1 MKKVINFLTEQK
13 LFVNL
18 MVFLTL
24 VLGLSTITNMN
35 REVAPQVNFDM
46 VTVKTIYPGASPDDV
61 EKLVTI
67 PIEKKI
73 REIDWLEKVRSYN
86 IENASVIV
94 VYIDMSNPHVAQTV
108 QDIKDA
114 IELVDNL
121 PENAEKP
128 IVEEL
133 KLDKTSVMNVAVYG
147 KNDNVKY
154 SDLYETA
161 DRLEDFLYEIE
172 GVAEVEDYGLLDR
185 EYLVEVDA
193 QKLISNRI
201 GLNYVINRLQ
211 LRNIDLPGGELRIG
225 DQEYLLK
232 TKDQYRNTKD
242 VENTVIWSNDLGYV
256 TRIKDIT
263 ANGKV
268 KDTFEE
274 PAAYE
279 RVNSKNAIVFT
290 VKKKRSADEIKT
302 ADRMY
307 ERLKEFPRDE
317 NIEIFPFKDT
327 SDMTREQIESVLV
340 NAATGFILLAAIL
353 FVLLGPRMAS
363 VVMIGFPISFMIGFI
378 GLNIA
383 GLTIN
388 VISLFGMIMV
398 LGMIVD
404 FGIVVTENTHRYL
417 ELGHNRKEA
426 IQEGT
431 SEVMLALVVTFLCL
445 VAAFMPLAMLTGVIG
460 KFVRAIP
467 IVVLVCLGASLVV
480 ALFIMP
486 THLNMI
492 AKEPEKKKSKKE
504 LKQIEEGY
512 ESGLFGKF
520 QHKYR
525 SLLEFSI
532 KHRYITIVI
541 LLTCLVGSVSL
552 VFSGKVGFEF
562 MSGGGEKDITIK
574 TYMPQG
580 TNLNANLREM
590 KKLEKIVYASVRED
604 EFSAL
609 RIRVGTEDF
618 GILDP
623 QPGEGSHKSTVLLSL
638 TTEKKRGR
646 IASEIVE
653 DIRKNIKEARKK
665 GVLDKNMITRTELEE
680 NGPPVGKP
688 VNVEL
693 RGEDFKVLQKIAQEY
708 EKYLKS
714 INGVYDIKIDTE
726 PGKLEYRYSIDEVM
740 AARTGVSSRDAAV
753 ILNASYKGA
762 VATKIHQGK
771 DEIGIRVRLPEKARE
786 TESSLKKVMIAN
798 TQGGL
803 IPLDRITSMT
813 KDTGTAFI
821 NRLNFKRLVQVQGEV
836 DKNII
841 TSMEVNKD
849 LSNKFKDIESRYP
862 GYSIAYGGEQ
872 EDSNKSMGD
881 LGNLFLIAL
890 LVIYIILAVYFESL
904 LLPLVVMIAIPF
916 SLTGVILALFVHG
929 KNLSFMSMLGV
940 FSLAGVIVSNTLVL
954 VKFINNLRDKG
965 LPLKDALIEGGVIRL
980 RPVLLTAGTTV
991 LGLFPTIYG
1000 LGGMNYF
1007 VAPLALS
1014 FGYGLI
1020 FATIITLVLV
1030 PSFYQISEDVR
1041 MVGLGLT
1048 RRIKSVFEL
1057 LFGKVS
1063 LLIGR
1068 NK

>member
-1 MKKVINFLTEQK
+1 MKKIINFLTEQK

-18 MVFLTL
+18 LVFLTL
-24 VLGLSTITNMN
+24 VLGISIIMNMN
-35 REVAPQVNFDM
+35 REVTPQVNFDM
-46 VTVKTIYPGASPDDV
+46 VTIKTIYPGASPDEV

-73 REIDWLEKVRSYN
+73 REIDWLDKVRSYN

-94 VYIDMSNPHVAQTV
+94 VYIDMSNPDIARTV

-114 IELVDNL
+114 VELVSGL
-121 PENAEKP
+121 PESAEKP
-128 IVEEL
+128 VVEEL
-133 KLDKTSVMNVAVYG
+133 KLDKTPVINIAVYG

-154 SDLYETA
+154 RDLYDTA
-161 DRLEDFLYEIE
+161 ERLEDYLYEID

-193 QKLISNRI
+193 QKLISSRI
-201 GLNYVINRLQ
+201 GLNYVIYRLQ
-211 LRNIDLPGGELRIG
+211 QRNVDLPGGELRIG
-225 DQEYLLK
+225 NQEYLLK
-232 TKDQYRNTKD
+232 TKDQYRNVED
-242 VENTVIWSNDLGYV
+242 IENTVIWSNDLGYV
-256 TRIKDIT
+256 TRIKDVT
-263 ANGKV
+263 ADGKV
-268 KDTFEE
+268 KDTFKE
-274 PAAYE
+274 PSTYE
-279 RVNSKNAIVFT
+279 RVNSNNAIVYT
-290 VKKKRSADEIKT
+290 VNKKRSADEIKT
-302 ADRMY
+302 ADRIY
-307 ERLKEFPRDE
+307 DRLKEFPHDE
-317 NIEIFPFKDT
+317 NIEIYKFEDV
-327 SDMTREQIESVLV
+327 SEITREQIESVLV
-340 NAATGFILLAAIL
+340 NAATGFLLLAAIL
-353 FVLLGPRMAS
+353 YVLLGQRMAS
-363 VVMIGFPISFMIGFI
+363 VVMIGFPIAFMIGFI
-378 GLNIA
+378 GLDIA

-426 IQEGT
+426 IQLGT
-431 SEVMLALVVTFLCL
+431 SEVTVPLLVTFLCL
-445 VAAFMPLAMLTGVIG
+445 ISAFMPLAMLTGIFG
-460 KFVRAIP
+460 KFTKAIP
-467 IVVLVCLGASLVV
+467 IVVLVCLGASLVT

-492 AKEPEKKKSKKE
+492 AKEPKKKKTKKE
-504 LKQIEEGY
+504 LKEIEEGY
-512 ESGLFGKF
+512 ESGLFGRF

-525 SLLEFSI
+525 SLLELSI

-541 LLTCLVGSVSL
+541 LLVLLFGCLALVG
-552 VFSGKVGFEF
+552 SGKVGFKF
-562 MSGGGEKDITIK
+562 MMSGGESGVTIK

-580 TNLNANLREM
+580 TNLNANLAEM
-590 KKLEKIVYASVRED
+590 KKLEKIVYDAVRED

-638 TTEKKRGR
+638 TTEKKRKR
-646 IASEIVE
+646 TASEIVD
-653 DIRKNIKEARKK
+653 DIRNRIEEAREKCILNK
-665 GVLDKNMITRTELEE
+665 EMTIRTEVEE
-680 NGPPVGKP
+680 EGPPVGKP
-688 VNVEL
+688 VNVEI
-693 RGEDFKVLQKIAQEY
+693 RGDDFAVLQKIAREY
-708 EKYLKS
+708 ETYLKT
-714 INGVYDIKIDTE
+714 IKGVYDIKIDTE

-762 VATKIHQGK
+762 VATRVHKGK
-771 DEIGIRVRLPEKARE
+771 DEIGIRVRFPEKARS

-798 TQGGL
+798 QNGGL
-803 IPLDRITSMT
+803 IPLDKITSMN
-813 KDTGTAFI
+813 KEYGTAFI

-836 DKNII
+836 DSTII
-841 TSMEVNKD
+841 TSIEVNKD
-849 LSNKFKDIESRYP
+849 LFEKFRDIEARYP
-862 GYSIAYGGEQ
+862 GYSISYGGEQ
-872 EDSNKSMGD
+872 EDTDKSMAD

-890 LVIYIILAVYFESL
+890 LIIYIILAVYFESL
-904 LLPLVVMIAIPF
+904 MLPFVVMIAIPF
-916 SLTGVILALFVHG
+916 SLIGVILAVFIHG
-929 KNLSFMSMLGV
+929 DHLSFMSMLGI

-954 VKFINNLRDKG
+954 VRFINNLRDKG
-965 LPLKDALIEGGVIRL
+965 LPLKEALIEGGVIRL

-1030 PSFYQISEDVR
+1030 PSFYHISED
-1041 MVGLGLT
+1041 
-1048 RRIKSVFEL
+1048 IKSASF
-1057 LFGKVS
+1057 S
-1063 LLIGR
+1063 LMGSIDSMLGR
-1068 NK
+1068 FIEKIKSFRMKKK